1 MQNAS
6 PPPATLFLLQHC
18 WVPCLYRMQDLCTRI
33 MPCMKNSHRRFRGID
48 RNFGVERSFS
58 AAVNNSQENE
68 QLLAST
74 AEQSSASHGELNTRP
89 STECFPYAPCKS
101 TRNQTKKTKG
111 NVQKNVSTS
120 CSAVSCHECTA
131 CTLHAN
137 ALCHVYLHNRA
148 SVARYRSHFSA
159 NPTH

>member
-1 MQNAS
+1 ML
-6 PPPATLFLLQHC
+6 THLLQRC
-18 WVPCLYRMQDLCTRI
+18 WLPCMYRLHTACKRI
-33 MPCMKNSHRRFRGID
+33 MPCMKKSHRRWRGIG

-68 QLLAST
+68 QLPAST
-74 AEQSSASHGELNTRP
+74 AEQGSASHGELNTRS
-89 STECFPYAPCKS
+89 STECFPYAARKS
-101 TRNQTKKTKG
+101 TRNRTKKRKG
-111 NVQKNVSTS
+111 NVQKRIHF
-120 CSAVSCHECTA
+120 CSAISCHEFAA

-137 ALCHVYLHNRA
+137 ALCHVYMNNRA

>member
-1 MQNAS
+1 MKNKKNMMQNMQNAS

-18 WVPCLYRMQDLCTRI
+18 WVPCMYRMQDLCTRI

-74 AEQSSASHGELNTRP
+74 AEQGFASHSELNTRS
-89 STECFPYAPCKS
+89 STECFPYAARKS
-101 TRNQTKKTKG
+101 TRNRTKKDKGERTKAYPLL
-111 NVQKNVSTS
+111 Q
-120 CSAVSCHECTA
+120 
-131 CTLHAN
+131 
-137 ALCHVYLHNRA
+137 
-148 SVARYRSHFSA
+148 RYKL
-159 NPTH
+159 P